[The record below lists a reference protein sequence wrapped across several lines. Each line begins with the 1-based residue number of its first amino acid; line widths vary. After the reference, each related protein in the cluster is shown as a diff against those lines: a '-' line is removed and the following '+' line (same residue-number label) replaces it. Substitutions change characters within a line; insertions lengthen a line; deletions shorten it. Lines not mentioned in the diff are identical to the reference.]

1 MTSQPSLSGSTTT
14 PPVLVI
20 VEDDADIGATL
31 LWAFQSE
38 TPYHAV
44 LVTDAVQALE
54 VAQSLSPSLFI
65 LDYQL
70 PGMNGLELADRL
82 RTVEG
87 LKEVPTLM
95 VSAYSP
101 HWQAMQQRGITFLPK
116 PFRLTDFLQA
126 VDQLLPP
133 LERGRRT

>member
-1 MTSQPSLSGSTTT
+1 MLFFRSRTKQEIPMMSHPSLSGSTTL
-14 PPVLVI
+14 PAVLMI

-54 VAQSLSPSLFI
+54 VAQSLTPSLFI

-70 PGMNGLELADRL
+70 PGMDSVQICPLLIYCGYDSRRDHSVIRSATQTSL
-82 RTVEG
+82 R
-87 LKEVPTLM
+87 
-95 VSAYSP
+95 A
-101 HWQAMQQRGITFLPK
+101 AR
-116 PFRLTDFLQA
+116 
-126 VDQLLPP
+126 
-133 LERGRRT
+133 

>member
-1 MTSQPSLSGSTTT
+1 MTSHPSLSGSTTL

-54 VAQSLSPSLFI
+54 VAQSLTPSLFI

-70 PGMNGLELADRL
+70 PGMNGLELADCL
-82 RTVEG
+82 WTMEG
-87 LKEVPTLM
+87 LKNVPTLM

-101 HWQAMQQRGITFLPK
+101 HWQATHQRGIAFLPK
-116 PFRLTDFLQA
+116 PFHLTEFLQA

-133 LERGRRT
+133 PETGRST